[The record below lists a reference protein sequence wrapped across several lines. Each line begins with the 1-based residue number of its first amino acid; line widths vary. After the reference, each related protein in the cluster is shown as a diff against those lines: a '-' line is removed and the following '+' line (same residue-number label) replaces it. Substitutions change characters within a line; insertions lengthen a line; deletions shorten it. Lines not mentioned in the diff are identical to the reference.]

1 MDKTILIA
9 TKNRHKIQEM
19 APILETYGY
28 KLQPA
33 DLPKIEIQADT
44 LQEIVAYAARHIPA
58 LDRPVIIEDAGL
70 FVKALNGFPGPYSH
84 YVYQTI
90 GCKGILQLL
99 QQATDRTAVF
109 QSAIALKTPT
119 GETHI
124 FTGETIGTIVTE
136 PRGTGGFGFDPI
148 FQPQDTDE
156 NIRRND
162 PTRKK
167 PLLAQSKSNKKT
179 SRTPSHYGFTI
190 LGAHFSWNMG
200 A

>member
-9 TKNRHKIQEM
+9 TKNRHKVQEM

-58 LDRPVIIEDAGL
+58 IDRPVIIEDAGL
-70 FVKALNGFPGPYSH
+70 FIKALNGFPGPYSH

-90 GCKGILQLL
+90 GCRGILQLL

-148 FQPQDTDE
+148 FQPQGTDKTYAE
-156 NIRRND
+156 MTLQEKNLYSHRAKA
-162 PTRKK
+162 TRK
-167 PLLAQSKSNKKT
+167 LAEHLATMASL
-179 SRTPSHYGFTI
+179 Y
-190 LGAHFSWNMG
+190 
-200 A
+200 